1 MAVARVLTEARAV
14 EERLLTDDRDAA
26 DHPARDLPVWVAC
39 SAPCFSK
46 CSARLDDARDC
57 DAPDSDRPDTE
68 RATDRTGDARRAAD
82 PRLEAADARV
92 EREATDRADA
102 ERAERERAER
112 ADWDCR
118 ERTDAG
124 PGGAPPVPVSSRDLA
139 STRASFSWRERPDRA
154 EARDPAAD
162 AAAEADDRREAT
174 EADDEAARG
183 AWDPFAFAAADPR
196 DRADVT
202 EAAEEDR
209 AGGAAE
215 ADRPPPCCDAR
226 ECCERPDTEP
236 WVLMAGTD
244 RETGGGCG
252 WRELRAA
259 PPTPTLGGGGC
270 WLCWWSGG
278 WSSYYK
284 SSQRENVA
292 GCCRLAILGVS
303 LLQVE

>member
-1 MAVARVLTEARAV
+1 MVLTEARAV

-162 AAAEADDRREAT
+162 AAAEADDRREDT
-174 EADDEAARG
+174 EADDDDAARG
-183 AWDPFAFAAADPR
+183 AWDPFAPADPR

-209 AGGAAE
+209 AGGAVAAE
-215 ADRPPPCCDAR
+215 AGRPPPCCDAR
-226 ECCERPDTEP
+226 ECCERLDTERL
-236 WVLMAGTD
+236 LMVDVCVARLSAGGKGATSL
-244 RETGGGCG
+244 ENLHPLTCH
-252 WRELRAA
+252 WRS
-259 PPTPTLGGGGC
+259 TPNL
-270 WLCWWSGG
+270 
-278 WSSYYK
+278 
-284 SSQRENVA
+284 SQR
-292 GCCRLAILGVS
+292 CRKRDEREKKSMHGS
-303 LLQVE
+303 RGQHQHQV